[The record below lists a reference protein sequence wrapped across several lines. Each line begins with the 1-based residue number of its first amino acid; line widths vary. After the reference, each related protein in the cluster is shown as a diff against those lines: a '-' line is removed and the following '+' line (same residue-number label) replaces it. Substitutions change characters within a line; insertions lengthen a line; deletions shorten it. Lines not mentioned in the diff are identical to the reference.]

1 VDPALV
7 SLARSIAEATGTSGD
22 PTRVAAVATRRLAA
36 IGARATRDPGSSPTT
51 DPVQL
56 VAAAFGDPWH
66 RAVLAGWSILEP
78 LGGLA
83 AAAMVG
89 PTSRAWYDEL
99 RLAGVLAGTLR
110 SAGLDEAAA
119 WKAAER
125 VRLLLAL
132 PRPSNVGGRT
142 AADVARR
149 LVDAWLDHPDVR
161 AFLGVN
167 RWEGVEWFG
176 RDEWRELLDW
186 ALLLDA
192 IDDGD
197 DPKKLADASKPI
209 VKLAAAGEAS
219 GYRVDA
225 LRDLTAPRSRARAT
239 GKPGKAR
246 GAPPNRRGA
255 SRRTG

>member
-1 VDPALV
+1 VLV
-7 SLARSIAEATGTSGD
+7 
-22 PTRVAAVATRRLAA
+22 
-36 IGARATRDPGSSPTT
+36 
-51 DPVQL
+51 
-56 VAAAFGDPWH
+56 
-66 RAVLAGWSILEP
+66 GWSIFEP
-78 LGGLA
+78 LGSLA
-83 AAAMVG
+83 AGAMIG

-119 WKAAER
+119 WAAAER

-132 PRPSNVGGRT
+132 PRPSNIGGRSAT
-142 AADVARR
+142 ERARR

-192 IDDGD
+192 VDED
-197 DPKKLADASKPI
+197 DPKQLAAASKLI
-209 VKLAAAGEAS
+209 VSLAAAGEAS
-219 GYRVDA
+219 GYRVDR
-225 LRDLTAPRSRARAT
+225 LRDLTSPPRRSAATPAATTKAP
-239 GKPGKAR
+239 KPR
-246 GAPPNRRGA
+246 RRRGA
-255 SRRTG
+255 RT